1 LYKKIKVQFKQS
13 ELSRYYKTQ
22 LFYAHAVIQRFA
34 SFFMAARR
42 IVGEA
47 FVLKS
52 LVFRSFQIVQLTRM
66 VREAKTFRFEIGTL
80 NMPIHQSMSREGE
93 LDKLQQFA
101 HACKQTQ
108 ETAMHLFF

>member
-1 LYKKIKVQFKQS
+1 
-13 ELSRYYKTQ
+13 
-22 LFYAHAVIQRFA
+22 
-34 SFFMAARR
+34 MAARR

-80 NMPIHQSMSREGE
+80 NMPIHQSMSREEE
-93 LDKLQQFA
+93 LDKLQ
-101 HACKQTQ
+101 
-108 ETAMHLFF
+108 HLPTLVSKAKRRRCTSSSNELRE